1 MMRARMQADAL
12 YAIRDSSKFEFGNFG
27 TTVWSGRSPSVEGSP
42 TGDSMMKLA
51 TLALIATI
59 AVPVAAY
66 ADSSQPNSAP
76 GLEGR
81 PVTTQG
87 EGTTGMNEGAY
98 PGTAGVRSTTG
109 SAVHTRTRHN
119 DKARPS
125 DNPGMAAPD
134 SLRR

>member
-1 MMRARMQADAL
+1 
-12 YAIRDSSKFEFGNFG
+12 
-27 TTVWSGRSPSVEGSP
+27 
-42 TGDSMMKLA
+42 MKLA

-59 AVPVAAY
+59 AVPLTAY

-98 PGTAGVRSTTG
+98 PGTAGMRSTTG
-109 SAVHTRTRHN
+109 SAVQTRTRHDN
-119 DKARPS
+119 KARSS
-125 DNPGMAAPD
+125 DNPGMATPEN
-134 SLRR
+134 LRR